1 MSDHVRT
8 VTRRRLLQGAGAA
21 GVAAGLGSVLAG
33 GQAQAAALPF
43 TPRGRL
49 RRRPNFLVFIVD
61 EQRYPTVYESD
72 ELKRWRVANLPT
84 QERLRRN
91 GIDFA
96 NHYIMSAA
104 CQPSRASFMTG
115 QYPSLHGVSQT
126 SGAAK
131 SAHESDLFWLD
142 PTTVPTMGSWF
153 RAAGYDTFYKGKWHV
168 SDADLYQPG
177 SYNPLPSY
185 DNAGLPDPRLE
196 SVYLEAGVLEEY
208 GFTGWVGPE
217 PHGSNPL
224 NSGSSGP
231 GGRGRD
237 EYFATQGVRQLRALR
252 GSDRPWLMVN
262 SYVNPHD
269 ITIWGTLSLA
279 QQQFYLAQQLAGSN
293 VPRDL
298 FTDLYRASSTE
309 DLSGKPT
316 AQASYQA
323 TYPQVFQPLVNG
335 LDYHRFYYQLQ
346 KNVDGQVGRVLSE
359 LESTPRQARDTIVI
373 YLSDHGELLGSHGG
387 LFQKWYSAYEE
398 MLKVPFVV
406 HSPTLFPEGATTDL
420 LTSHADLL
428 PTMLGLA
435 GLDEEVLRTR
445 LRQTHTQVREL
456 PGRDLS
462 AALLGDVTWEDVSDV
477 PQYYMSEDEPSKG
490 IQQIAWNG
498 VNYAAVA
505 QPNHIETVVAT
516 LPTGPDG
523 AKERWK
529 YTRYWDN
536 PAFWTSPNSQN
547 VETITS
553 GRFNTPGPKTATTNV
568 KAAQPSAGQ
577 VPPPPDEFELY
588 NVSADPAELSN
599 LFGVAAWAQV
609 QSTMATL
616 LDEQRRRKRLEPT
629 SQPWADGSF
638 VQFPP
643 QNNPIQLPSPGASDG

>member
-1 MSDHVRT
+1 MGEDEANT
-8 VTRRRLLQGAGAA
+8 VSRRRLLQGAGIA
-21 GVAAGLGSVLAG
+21 GVAAGIGMAVGG
-33 GQAQAAALPF
+33 GQAQAAPLPF
-43 TPRGRL
+43 RPRGRL
-49 RRRPNFLVFIVD
+49 RRRPNFLVFIID
-61 EQRYPTVYESD
+61 EQRYAPTYESE
-72 ELKRWRVANLPT
+72 ELRRWRVANLPT

-91 GIDFA
+91 GIDFSS
-96 NHYIMSAA
+96 HYIMSAA

-196 SVYLEAGVLEEY
+196 SVYLEAGRLEEY

-237 EYFATQGVRQLRALR
+237 EYFATQGVRQLKALR
-252 GSDRPWLMVN
+252 QASRPWLLVN

-269 ITIWGTLSLA
+269 ITIWGDLSLA
-279 QQQFYLAQQLAGSN
+279 QQQFYLAQQLVGSN
-293 VPRDL
+293 VPRNL
-298 FTDLYRASSTE
+298 FTDVYDASTSE
-309 DLSGKPT
+309 DLSTKPT
-316 AQASYQA
+316 AQASYRS
-323 TYPQVFQPLVNG
+323 TYPNVFQPLANG
-335 LDYHRFYYQLQ
+335 ESYHRFYYQLQ
-346 KNVDGQVGRVLSE
+346 KNVDAQVGRVLTALMS
-359 LESTPRQARDTIVI
+359 SPQQARDTIVI

-398 MLKVPFVV
+398 MLKVPFIV
-406 HSPTLFPEGATTDL
+406 HNPVLFPDGASTDL
-420 LTSHADLL
+420 LSSHADLL

-435 GLDEEVLRTR
+435 GLDEAVLRRR
-445 LRQTHTQVREL
+445 LRETHTQVREL

-462 AALLGDVTWEDVSDV
+462 PFLLGDVSADQVDDVA
-477 PQYYMSEDEPSKG
+477 QYYMSEDEPSKG

-498 VNYAAVA
+498 KNYAAVA
-505 QPNHIETVVAT
+505 QPNHVETVIAN
-516 LPTGPDG
+516 LPSGPGG
-523 AKERWK
+523 ARERWK

-553 GRFNTPGPKTATTNV
+553 GRFNVPGDKTATTTV
-568 KAAQPSAGQ
+568 TAQQPTNGQ
-577 VPPPPDEFELY
+577 VAPPADEFELY
-588 NVSADPAELSN
+588 NLTLDPAELSN
-599 LFGVAAWAQV
+599 LYPDPAFAGVV
-609 QSTMATL
+609 SKMASL
-616 LDEQRRRKRLEPT
+616 LSDQRQLKRLTPT
-629 SQPWADGSF
+629 QQPWADGSF

-643 QNNPIQLPSPGASDG
+643 ENNPTQLPGS

>member
-1 MSDHVRT
+1 M
-8 VTRRRLLQGAGAA
+8 
-21 GVAAGLGSVLAG
+21 GLGTG
-33 GQAQAAALPF
+33 TAQAAQLPF

-49 RRRPNFLVFIVD
+49 RRRPNFLVFIID
-61 EQRYPTVYESD
+61 EQRYPTVYESE
-72 ELKRWRVANLPT
+72 ELKRWRVSNLPT
-84 QERLRRN
+84 QERLRRH
-91 GIDFA
+91 GVDFS

-168 SDADLYQPG
+168 SDAELDQPG
-177 SYNPLPSY
+177 GYTPLPSY

-196 SVYLEAGVLEEY
+196 SVYLEAGQLEQY

-237 EYFATQGVRQLRALR
+237 EYFATQGVRQLRELR
-252 GSDRPWLMVN
+252 NSSRPWLLVN

-279 QQQFYLAQQLAGSN
+279 QQQFYLAQQLVGSN
-293 VPRDL
+293 VPREL
-298 FTDLYRASSTE
+298 FTDLYAASSSE

-316 AQASYQA
+316 AQGSYKA

-335 LDYHRFYYQLQ
+335 QDYHRFYYQLQ
-346 KNVDGQVGRVLSE
+346 KNVDEQVGRVLTE
-359 LESTPRQARDTIVI
+359 LAKSPQQARDTVVI

-387 LFQKWYSAYEE
+387 LFQKWYAAYEE

-406 HSPTLFPEGATTDL
+406 HNPTLFPEGVATDL

-462 AALLGDVTWEDVSDV
+462 PFLLGDVSVEDVRDV
-477 PQYYMSEDEPSKG
+477 AQYYMSEDEPSKG

-498 VNYAAVA
+498 QNYPAVA
-505 QPNHIETVVAT
+505 QPNHIETVIAN

-553 GRFNTPGPKTATTNV
+553 GRFNTPGAKTSTTTV
-568 KAAQPSAGQ
+568 KAAQPTNGQ
-577 VPPPPDEFELY
+577 VAPPPDEFELY
-588 NVSADPAELSN
+588 NVTVDPVELNNLYADPDYATVVETMSSLLS
-599 LFGVAAWAQV
+599 
-609 QSTMATL
+609 
-616 LDEQRRRKRLEPT
+616 EQRTRKRLEPT
-629 SQPWADGSF
+629 MEPWADGSF

-643 QNNPIQLPSPGASDG
+643 QNNPIQLPGS